1 MLPVPGGVPESAP
14 IHPNREKSVKEK
26 PMKGIQTVIFAGALA
41 AFAAQVATAQ
51 RPDLQG
57 SKDHALVTRY
67 PGSFIAQYSYTEF
80 DEVMFPVGKGNDA
93 KFDKSLRVEG
103 KVTRIGYESPAHRSA
118 LEIYRN
124 YESALLK
131 SGFQVLWSCVNNDG
145 CGAGGPIQIT
155 SVGREDWS
163 WGSGHRYLVAKSPR
177 GTGDVYVSLHVGT
190 WSDENRGPF
199 VVLIIAELKP
209 MEGGLVT
216 VNAAAL
222 ASDITA
228 TGHSAVYGIYFD
240 TAKAE
245 VKPESDAALQE
256 IAKLLQQTPA
266 LKLLVVGHT
275 DGVGAL
281 ASNMDLSKRRADAVV
296 VALTTKHGVAAA
308 RLSAQGAG
316 PLAPV
321 ASNKS
326 EDGRAKNRRVELVEQ

>member
-1 MLPVPGGVPESAP
+1 
-14 IHPNREKSVKEK
+14 VKEK
-26 PMKGIQTVIFAGALA
+26 SMKGIQTIIFAGALA
-41 AFAAQVATAQ
+41 AFTTQVASAQ
-51 RPDLQG
+51 RPDMQG
-57 SKDHALVTRY
+57 SKDHPLVTRY
-67 PGSFIAQYSYTEF
+67 PGSFIAQYSYAEF
-80 DEVMFPVGKGNDA
+80 DEVMFPLGKATVRDG
-93 KFDKSLRVEG
+93 KQVFDKSLRAEG

-124 YESALLK
+124 YESAVLK
-131 SGFQVLWSCVNNDG
+131 GGFQVLWSCVNNDG
-145 CGAGGPIQIT
+145 CGPGPTQIA
-155 SVGREDWS
+155 SSGAEDWA
-163 WGSGHRYLVAKSPR
+163 WGSGHRFLVAKSPR
-177 GTGDVYVSLHVGT
+177 GTGDVYLSLHVGT
-190 WSDENRGPF
+190 WADADRGPF

-275 DGVGAL
+275 DGVGTL

-296 VALTTKHGVAAA
+296 VALTTKHGIAAA

>member
-1 MLPVPGGVPESAP
+1 
-14 IHPNREKSVKEK
+14 
-26 PMKGIQTVIFAGALA
+26 MKGIQTIIFAGALA
-41 AFAAQVATAQ
+41 AFAAQVASAQ
-51 RPDLQG
+51 RPDIEG
-57 SKDHALVTRY
+57 SKDHPLVTRY
-67 PGSFIAQYSYTEF
+67 PGSFISQYSYTEF
-80 DEVMFPVGKGNDA
+80 DEVMFPLGKADRDG
-93 KFDKSLRVEG
+93 KFDKSLRLEG
-103 KVTRIGYESPAHRSA
+103 KITRIGYESPAHRSA

-124 YESALLK
+124 YESAVLK

-145 CGAGGPIQIT
+145 CGSSGPTQIT
-155 SVGREDWS
+155 SVGGEDWS

-177 GTGDVYVSLHVGT
+177 GTGDVYLSLHVGT
-190 WSDENRGPF
+190 WSDVNRGPF

-275 DGVGAL
+275 DGVGTL

-296 VALTTKHGVAAA
+296 AALTTKHGIAAA